1 MVANVLY
8 YTEDNAEVF
17 NLAGGKKIGIVV
29 PTDQLPN
36 AGDVRLLL
44 ECAPD
49 TPIDRPVYLECPVCH
64 GDFDTEDLL
73 LLHWERQHNVE
84 TDVRIF
90 VEDCLIREPEGGVV
104 GIYKFRSLF

>member
-1 MVANVLY
+1 MEA
-8 YTEDNAEVF
+8 
-17 NLAGGKKIGIVV
+17 
-29 PTDQLPN
+29 LPKSTT
-36 AGDVRLLL
+36 GEEHSYKV
-44 ECAPD
+44 
-49 TPIDRPVYLECPVCH
+49 ISFHLECPVCH